1 MAAFRVEGMRVTFHL
16 KVKPRA
22 SRDRL
27 RIDQAGHLHLDL
39 RASPVDGAAN
49 LALIRFLARRLRV
62 PQDSIAIAVGSKAR
76 EKVIRVE
83 GHPPYMIT
91 DRVMAA
97 AHET

>member
-16 KVKPRA
+16 RVKPRA

-27 RIDQAGHLHLDL
+27 RVDHAGRLHLDL
-39 RASPVDGAAN
+39 QASPVDGEAN

-62 PQDSIAIAVGSKAR
+62 PRDSIAIAVGSKGR
-76 EKVIRVE
+76 DKVIRVE

-91 DRVMAA
+91 DRLMAA

>member
-16 KVKPRA
+16 RVKPRA

-27 RIDQAGHLHLDL
+27 RVDHAGHLHLDL
-39 RASPVDGAAN
+39 QASPVDGEAN

-62 PQDSIAIAVGSKAR
+62 PRDSIAIAVGSKGR
-76 EKVIRVE
+76 DKVIRVE

-91 DRVMAA
+91 DRLMAA